1 MLIAGLGSI
10 ACCAEDKIVPLKV
23 QSLHIT
29 RANSPETF
37 IERWLPLSEM
47 PKRVRVIP
55 IVVQTKGELVD
66 EDAIE
71 QSRRSVAPANHNEQL
86 GRQDV
91 AQVEHE
97 VLPRSRPR
105 NIRYTYKRDQR
116 TCVRHNMKTVY
127 YGKHRWRCRHG

>member
-23 QSLHIT
+23 QSIHIT

-37 IERWLPLSEM
+37 VERWLPLSEM

-55 IVVQTKGELVD
+55 IVVQTKGELRD
-66 EDAIE
+66 EDAE
-71 QSRRSVAPANHNEQL
+71 DAARLSVAPDRRNNDL

-91 AQVEHE
+91 AQVEHTT
-97 VLPRSRPR
+97 LPRSRPR

-116 TCVRHNMKTVY
+116 TCVRHGMKTVY